1 MTEFDICGKKFF
13 FFFFKKKVY
22 SGALCLSQVHTRK
35 KRDVGRDWRSTNM
48 RRCQK
53 AFIFLSIAVSQG
65 GAAYPS
71 LFLFSFGYDYLFFF
85 YLREKRNKKKGNLLS
100 ERCGT
105 TAAAA
110 GQVSIATPC
119 WPTTN
124 CKNPT
129 HKTNK
134 NKRCRDISFHFF
146 FFFFFSFLIIP
157 PR

>member
-1 MTEFDICGKKFF
+1 
-13 FFFFKKKVY
+13 
-22 SGALCLSQVHTRK
+22 
-35 KRDVGRDWRSTNM
+35 M

-146 FFFFFSFLIIP
+146 FLFSLFLTNNPTSLAKASDNVNHPYWFNAFLGFEFFFKKRKNSGWSGTIGEKQL
-157 PR
+157 PRAP